1 MEKKPQI
8 SPLRCA
14 PVEMTNLL
22 HLWLQSTEGDEVLAC
37 NKFVIST
44 GAQRS
49 GEICE
54 IDTTETLIYRHGEL

>member
-1 MEKKPQI
+1 MTAKPTKPQI

-22 HLWLQSTEGDEVLAC
+22 RQVADFHLSEYCRLHNQ
-37 NKFVIST
+37 FVIST

-49 GEICE
+49 GEICGLVGHHL
-54 IDTTETLIYRHGEL
+54 TS